1 MKKYIYCA
9 FIALITLACNQDDEL
24 SFDNTSLVIPDTFYG
39 QTPVYNKSRA
49 LTDVQPESWDDTE
62 NVNSRTYAVK
72 DENGEKN
79 PALGIQGE
87 YFQYWSEND
96 PISIFFTTQNLKYE
110 LKSYKNDE
118 DQDVGVFKIVGP
130 KNKGYDI
137 ETGYY
142 YSVYPYRE
150 NTQIDEFGYITY
162 IFPET
167 QHYNQHSNEYL
178 ENLIQGDSYSNRENA
193 MVAIEP
199 KATTDSIL
207 YFQNF
212 CSYLQLQLVD
222 SLKQYTNKT
231 IDKIILV
238 ANNEADKLAGTS
250 AVELVTNKNQ
260 EAENIPFTPVVTMK
274 QDGTNKI
281 TLECDNV
288 PLSQDQN
295 NPSKFWFVLPGE
307 FTFSEGFV
315 ITVIFD
321 DQTYFRKATKKTI
334 EIERSHIKP
343 MAPVNPKPE
352 EPTGPI
358 FYKYKD
364 RANDPLTFPVE
375 NTFYGEDG
383 LRLEVIGQRFIE
395 ETKEWMILLSGT
407 LKAIGGNSFPANKWD
422 KDLDYVRVRNG
433 NESINID
440 SHAFYDCL
448 ADSVIVHNDVDN
460 IEEKAFQTSTITDLK
475 IHGDVNTFMTNTG
488 LGSMITNIDVDGN
501 VQKFDKDAFNNC
513 DYLKTIEILSEGF
526 NAENNSNTIG
536 ESAFNDCDNL
546 EQVYYPMVKT
556 IETKAFD
563 GCNKLETV
571 NIQEAT
577 AIGTQAFNGCNSLET
592 VTVTKVEQIEAQAFN
607 ECTSLSTIN
616 LSSVEYIRNDAF
628 FNCSSLIN
636 VDLSSIIEIGWN
648 AFTSTGL
655 TTITIPSS
663 CTKIGEGAFN
673 KCGSLL
679 TAYCEG
685 SKPPYIDTDNTDD
698 SYVFGQVHPDFHIY
712 VPYDRKRIY
721 INDNVF
727 GTDKTNWWKKYESK
741 IIEMNQQTNP

>member
-24 SFDNTSLVIPDTFYG
+24 SFDNTSIVIPDTFYG
-39 QTPVYNKSRA
+39 QTPVFKSRA
-49 LTDVQPESWDDTE
+49 LTDVQPESWDETE

-110 LKSYKNDE
+110 MKSYKNDE
-118 DQDVGVFKIVGP
+118 GKDVGIFKIVGP
-130 KNKGYDI
+130 KETGYEI

-142 YSVYPYRE
+142 YSVYPFRD
-150 NTQIDEFGYITY
+150 NTEIDDVNGTITY
-162 IFPET
+162 TFPET
-167 QHYNQHSNEYL
+167 QHYNQHSNESL

-222 SLKQYTNKT
+222 SLHKYTDKT

-238 ANNEADKLAGTS
+238 ANNEEDKLTGTCS
-250 AVELVTNKNQ
+250 VKLVTNQNQ
-260 EAENIPFTPVVTMK
+260 GSEYPPLVPEVKMNK
-274 QDGTNKI
+274 KSTNKI

-288 PLSQDQN
+288 PLSQDQK
-295 NPSKFWFVLPGE
+295 NPSKFWFVLPGA
-307 FTFSEGFV
+307 FTFSKGFV

-321 DQTYFRKATKKTI
+321 DKTYFRKATTKKI
-334 EIERSHIKP
+334 EIQRSHIKP
-343 MAPVNPKPE
+343 MAPVIPE
-352 EPTGPI
+352 PVNPTGPI
-358 FYKYKD
+358 YYRYTD
-364 RANDPLTFPVE
+364 CANDSLTFPVE

-383 LRLEVIGQRFIE
+383 LRLEVVGQVFNNQTR
-395 ETKEWMILLSGT
+395 EWNILLSGT

-460 IEEKAFQTSTITDLK
+460 IKEKAFQTSRITDLK
-475 IHGDVNTFMTNTG
+475 IHGNVNTFMTNAG

-501 VQKFDKDAFNNC
+501 VQKFEKEAFNNC
-513 DYLKTIEILSEGF
+513 DYLRTIEILSTDF
-526 NAENNSNTIG
+526 DPTNNANTIG
-536 ESAFNDCDNL
+536 ESAFNECDNL
-546 EQVYYPMVKT
+546 EQVNYPMVNT
-556 IETKAFD
+556 IQTKAFN
-563 GCNKLETV
+563 GCNNLL
-571 NIQEAT
+571 NINILEAT
-577 AIGTQAFNGCNSLET
+577 TIGTQAFNGCNSLET
-592 VTVTKVEQIEAQAFN
+592 VTITKVDEIETLAFN
-607 ECTSLSTIN
+607 GCTSLSTIN

-628 FNCSSLIN
+628 FNCSSLVN

-698 SYVFGQVHPDFHIY
+698 SYVFGQVHPEFRIY
-712 VPYDRKRIY
+712 VPYQRKY
-721 INDNVF
+721 AYTKSTAFDSE
-727 GTDKTNWWKKYESK
+727 TNWWTNYKDI
-741 IIEMNQQTNP
+741 IIEMPQQ